1 VRAAES
7 APAAPARRRLL
18 SASLGLATLGAPAL
32 VRAGAQ
38 QYEPMA
44 DAVRNALAAQ
54 VADSRPP
61 VREFKNPEER
71 GAYVEWLSAMSLR
84 LTKRKPEDRA
94 RVEFL
99 RTLDYECARAGLDRQ
114 MVLGLIQV
122 ESNFRKY
129 AISSAGARGYM
140 QVMPFWTKVLGDGDP
155 RRLFD
160 LRANLRYGCI
170 ILRHYLDRESGNL
183 YMALGRY
190 NGSRGRPEYPNS
202 VLAAWRTH
210 WSYEPRKNA
219 NDKAADRAG
228 DKPTDKPADK
238 AADKL
243 VDKPRA

>member
-1 VRAAES
+1 
-7 APAAPARRRLL
+7 
-18 SASLGLATLGAPAL
+18 
-32 VRAGAQ
+32 
-38 QYEPMA
+38 
-44 DAVRNALAAQ
+44 
-54 VADSRPP
+54 
-61 VREFKNPEER
+61 
-71 GAYVEWLSAMSLR
+71 
-84 LTKRKPEDRA
+84 
-94 RVEFL
+94 
-99 RTLDYECARAGLDRQ
+99 
-114 MVLGLIQV
+114 
-122 ESNFRKY
+122 
-129 AISSAGARGYM
+129 M

-210 WSYEPRKNA
+210 WSYEPRNNV